1 MFQIKAWGSITPLSA
16 SVLTWPLA
24 VFVSVTHSAERST
37 GLVQGADWLE
47 GRMEEGVEEVYAWG
61 LPHTHMVSPRMSKG
75 GHNCSSTRWH
85 TNPSGRT
92 VAAATSGF
100 HVAHG
105 FLP

>member
-47 GRMEEGVEEVYAWG
+47 GRMEEGWRRYM
-61 LPHTHMVSPRMSKG
+61 PG
-75 GHNCSSTRWH
+75 GFPTPTW
-85 TNPSGRT
+85 
-92 VAAATSGF
+92 
-100 HVAHG
+100 
-105 FLP
+105 